1 MLKPKIAFVVQRSG
15 REVAGGAES
24 YCLTIARQMSDYW
37 DIEILTTTALDYMS
51 WENYYVEGIEMIGS
65 VTIRRFR
72 VDKPRDEEKF
82 NAYSQKILDDD
93 YNPTL
98 AEAKKWMQLQGP
110 LSSGLEHY
118 IHNHSKQYDSFF
130 FFTYLYAT
138 SYYMLPLVAEKSIL
152 VPFAH
157 EEKPLYLPIWDEWF
171 SKAANIIFSSVEERD
186 LIGKRFPNIATN
198 ADTIGIGVDRLDDI
212 SPLRIRQK
220 YNIYAPY
227 ILYVGRI
234 DESKGCDHL
243 FQYFMRFKEEEQIS
257 LKLLLIGKQVMQ
269 IPKHHDIIHL
279 GFVDNQSKFDAICA
293 CEFLVN
299 PSPFESLSMVLLEA
313 WSLDKPTLVNAQA
326 DVMVGQ
332 SRRSGGGESY
342 YDYHSF
348 RTQSLHLLKRGYRYR
363 GMSRFVKERY
373 SWSIIKKKFLTAQN
387 KGK

>member
-1 MLKPKIAFVVQRSG
+1 L
-15 REVAGGAES
+15 
-24 YCLTIARQMSDYW
+24 
-37 DIEILTTTALDYMS
+37 
-51 WENYYVEGIEMIGS
+51 ENYYDEGAEVIDR
-65 VTIRRFR
+65 VTIHRFL
-72 VDKPRDEEKF
+72 VDKPRDEEQF
-82 NAYSQKILDDD
+82 NSYSQKILDDD
-93 YNPTL
+93 YNPTPL
-98 AEAKKWMQLQGP
+98 EAEKWMQLQGP

-118 IHNHSKQYDSFF
+118 IRNHSREYDSFF

-138 SYYMLPLVAEKSIL
+138 SYYMLPLVAKKSIL

-171 SKAANIIFSSVEERD
+171 SKAANIIFSSAEERE
-186 LIGKRFPNIATN
+186 LIGRRFPNIATD
-198 ADTIGIGVDRLDDI
+198 ADTIGIGVDTPDDI
-212 SPLRIRQK
+212 SPIRIRQK

-234 DESKGCDHL
+234 DESKGCGHL
-243 FQYFMRFKEEEQIS
+243 FQYFMRLKEEERIS

-269 IPKHHDIIHL
+269 IPKHRDIIHL

-313 WSLDKPTLVNAQA
+313 WSLERPTLVNAQA

-348 RTQSLHLLKRGYRYR
+348 RTQSLHLLQRGYRYS
-363 GMSRFVKERY
+363 GMSQFVKERY
-373 SWSIIKKKFLTAQN
+373 SWSTIKKKFLTAQK
-387 KGK
+387 KGN